1 MEKEDVFVGAQP
13 KMGFDEFYSFIDNE
27 LTYPQSAKTNILEG
41 YVKLLFAISAE
52 GKISDFVIQETL
64 GEAFDKEAIRV
75 LNLVGDWLP
84 ATFNS
89 EPVKS
94 QFSIKMKFKL
104 DN

>member
-1 MEKEDVFVGAQP
+1 MKVVTG
-13 KMGFDEFYSFIDNE
+13 MCS
-27 LTYPQSAKTNILEG
+27 LLHCVAKLS
-41 YVKLLFAISAE
+41 VLV
-52 GKISDFVIQETL
+52 KISDFVIQETL